1 MEYEEFLDA
10 YSEELRILD
19 AIDLLRHFDLDAV
32 DTLTQLGVGS
42 KSDKTDE
49 SHDQKDPT
57 P

>member
-32 DTLTQLGVGS
+32 DTLNQLGVGS

-49 SHDQKDPT
+49 SHDQKGPT

>member
-42 KSDKTDE
+42 KSDKTAE